1 MKKQELLIIYLWL
14 NYSHM
19 GDFISRKTCKISK
32 NIVKSLKSIPSFTYS
47 KTTIKWPRLES
58 LQEQI
63 WPPGLMFDTSTLWC
77 QSKI

>member
-1 MKKQELLIIYLWL
+1 MTIVHMKKQELLIIHLWL

-19 GDFISRKTCKISK
+19 GDFISRKSCEISK

-47 KTTIKWPRLES
+47 KTNIKWPRLES

-63 WPPGLMFDTSTLWC
+63 WPPGARL
-77 QSKI
+77 